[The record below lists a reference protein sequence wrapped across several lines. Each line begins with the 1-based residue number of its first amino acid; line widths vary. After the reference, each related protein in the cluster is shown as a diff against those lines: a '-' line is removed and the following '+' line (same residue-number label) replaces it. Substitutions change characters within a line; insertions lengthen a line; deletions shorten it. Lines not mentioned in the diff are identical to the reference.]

1 MTTRGG
7 PGGTPAGRAVAAVTR
22 EAWRGVVAATDLLPP
37 RWRYGHLRRATSS
50 LLGGRSLP
58 ALGLGPVASSAA
70 AVDEAAPSTAG
81 IGAASALRCLL
92 LTGGL
97 DVGGVESV
105 VATLAGGLPA
115 EGLDALVVGTAG
127 GRTADELRA
136 VGVPVVLLD
145 DDDAAERLAE
155 ILVTQAPEVVQL
167 HNAPLPLVEVVARWG
182 GPVVPVVHN
191 MEIHRTAATWRALAA
206 LWRDA
211 ACTVA
216 VSDVTARHH
225 RAHLPGRADT
235 VVIPNGASASL
246 ASRIP
251 SRTDARE
258 RLGRVVGAVLDDDV
272 VLLCLARYDPQKNIP
287 GLVRA
292 FLEAADVDRRLRLVV
307 AGTPGDALEVRRAD
321 AVRRAGRSGD
331 RVHLLGASD
340 AAALLAAA
348 DVFVLDSFI
357 EGWPVAATEA
367 AAAGLPLVLADAGGA
382 AELAAGRSGRAL
394 VVANAAGPAEEVD
407 DRAVRSA
414 RRARRQ
420 PNEAELALAL
430 VTASAIPREATGR
443 AFPPELSE
451 STMVRRHADVLR
463 RAAAVHGRPG
473 GAG

>member
-1 MTTRGG
+1 MR
-7 PGGTPAGRAVAAVTR
+7 PAP
-22 EAWRGVVAATDLLPP
+22 WRS
-37 RWRYGHLRRATSS
+37 ATS
-50 LLGGRSLP
+50 R
-58 ALGLGPVASSAA
+58 
-70 AVDEAAPSTAG
+70 
-81 IGAASALRCLL
+81 
-92 LTGGL
+92 
-97 DVGGVESV
+97 
-105 VATLAGGLPA
+105 
-115 EGLDALVVGTAG
+115 
-127 GRTADELRA
+127 
-136 VGVPVVLLD
+136 
-145 DDDAAERLAE
+145 
-155 ILVTQAPEVVQL
+155 PE
-167 HNAPLPLVEVVARWG
+167 
-182 GPVVPVVHN
+182 
-191 MEIHRTAATWRALAA
+191 
-206 LWRDA
+206 
-211 ACTVA
+211 
-216 VSDVTARHH
+216 HH
-225 RAHLPGRADT
+225 RAHLPGRAHT

-420 PNEAELALAL
+420 PNETSPPWRSSQRRLS
-430 VTASAIPREATGR
+430 TEATGG
-443 AFPPELSE
+443 AFQPELSE

-463 RAAAVHGRPG
+463 RASRHGQPGMPDEHARRSSRAAAASAVRG
-473 GAG
+473 GLA